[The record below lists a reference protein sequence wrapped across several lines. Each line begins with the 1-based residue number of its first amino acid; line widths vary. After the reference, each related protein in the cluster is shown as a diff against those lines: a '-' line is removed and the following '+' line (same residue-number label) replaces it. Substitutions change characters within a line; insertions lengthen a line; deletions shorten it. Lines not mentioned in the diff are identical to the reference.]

1 MGRTTPALLL
11 LLLLLTCALGA
22 CSEPAAP
29 PTPPVTSAPAA
40 GAVTPPPGISSPS
53 EEQLRKI
60 VEHTKAY
67 PWGDN
72 TGSASVRGRMTW
84 ARDGETEQPV
94 VRRSLVLK
102 GLKGTLTQGVYY
114 NLRTDENGEFR
125 FEQIRG
131 GSYKLS
137 DDIASGYHW
146 RLKLEVDDHANV
158 TMDLTPANS
167 VAVRDDFPNIT
178 R

>member
-1 MGRTTPALLL
+1 MGRTAPT
-11 LLLLLTCALGA
+11 LLLLTFALGA

-40 GAVTPPPGISSPS
+40 RAVPPPPS
-53 EEQLRKI
+53 ARSAREEQLRKI

-67 PWGDN
+67 PWGEN
-72 TGSASVRGRMTW
+72 TGAASVRGRMTW

-102 GLKGTLTQGVYY
+102 GLKGTPTQGVYY
-114 NLRTDENGEFR
+114 NLRTDEQGEFR
-125 FEQIRG
+125 FERIRG

-137 DDIASGYHW
+137 DDVASGYHW
-146 RLKLEVDDHANV
+146 RLRLDVDDHANV

-167 VAVRDDFPNIT
+167 VAIRDDFPVTT